1 MKSIKA
7 KRILSL
13 AMLVLILAASVWLYF
28 VKIQPAYQR
37 LGGVEGLRDWLQA
50 HSWGGRFAF
59 IAMVVAQIIIAFI
72 PGEPLELAAG
82 YAFGAVEGTILCMA
96 GILIGS
102 TLVFLLVRT
111 LGMRIVNLFFSTEK
125 IRELPFWKNQRR
137 LELIAFILFL
147 IPGTPKD
154 LMTYAVGLTPMKLS
168 HWLLISGVARIP
180 SVITST
186 ACADAL
192 ALGQYH
198 VALLL
203 LAGTGL
209 LAAAGVVIYRRA
221 QTQDREKQD

>member
-7 KRILSL
+7 KKIISL
-13 AMLVLILAASVWLYF
+13 LALALILAGTIWLYF
-28 VKIQPAYQR
+28 AQIRPAYER
-37 LGGVEGLRDWLQA
+37 MGGVEGLRDWLQS
-50 HSWGGRFAF
+50 HSWGGRIAF
-59 IAMVVAQIIIAFI
+59 VAMVVAQILIAFI

-82 YAFGAVEGTILCMA
+82 YAFGAVEGTILCML

-102 TLVFLLVRT
+102 LLVFALVRT
-111 LGMRIVNLFFSTEK
+111 LGMRFVNLFFSADK

-154 LMTYAVGLTPMKLS
+154 LMTYAMGLTPIRLS
-168 HWLLISGVARIP
+168 RWILISGIARIP

-198 VALLL
+198 VAALL

-209 LAAAGVVIYRRA
+209 LALLGLWLYRRE
-221 QTQDREKQD
+221 QKKQEQP

>member
-7 KRILSL
+7 KKIISL
-13 AMLVLILAASVWLYF
+13 LALALILAGTIWLYF
-28 VKIQPAYQR
+28 AQIKPAYER
-37 LGGVEGLRDWLQA
+37 MGGVEGLRDWLQS
-50 HSWGGRFAF
+50 HSWGGRIAF
-59 IAMVVAQIIIAFI
+59 VAMVVAQILIAFI

-82 YAFGAVEGTILCMA
+82 YAFGAVEGTILCML

-102 TLVFLLVRT
+102 LLVFALVRT
-111 LGMRIVNLFFSTEK
+111 LGMRFVNLFFSADK

-154 LMTYAVGLTPMKLS
+154 LMTYAMGLTPIRLS
-168 HWLLISGVARIP
+168 RWILISGIARIP

-198 VALLL
+198 VAALL

-209 LAAAGVVIYRRA
+209 LALLGLWLYRRE
-221 QTQDREKQD
+221 QKKQQQP

>member
-7 KRILSL
+7 KKIISL
-13 AMLVLILAASVWLYF
+13 LALALILAGTIWLYF
-28 VKIQPAYQR
+28 AQIRPAYER
-37 LGGVEGLRDWLQA
+37 MGGVEGLRDWLQS
-50 HSWGGRFAF
+50 HSWGGRIAF
-59 IAMVVAQIIIAFI
+59 VAMVVAQILIAFI

-82 YAFGAVEGTILCMA
+82 YAFGAVEGTILCML

-102 TLVFLLVRT
+102 LLVFALVRT
-111 LGMRIVNLFFSTEK
+111 LGMRFVNLFFSADK

-154 LMTYAVGLTPMKLS
+154 LMTYAMGLTPIRLS
-168 HWLLISGVARIP
+168 RWILISGIARIP

-198 VALLL
+198 VAALL

-209 LAAAGVVIYRRA
+209 LALLGLWLYRRE
-221 QTQDREKQD
+221 QKKQQQP